1 MDPLPKDPLTETIRA
16 KYEALKSKSLSHFNL
31 VRHYQTN
38 NEEKYKI
45 LLEELKELTNAMS
58 EGN

>member
-16 KYEALKSKSLSHFNL
+16 KYESLKSKPLPHFNL
-31 VRHYQTN
+31 VRQYQTN
-38 NEEKYKI
+38 NEEMYKAM
-45 LLEELKELTNAMS
+45 LQELKELTNAMS